1 LVSIIERLAADIG
14 VQPLVIVVV
23 KIIGDAGLRIGYVR
37 KNGPLAPFEDLRFE
51 ARPQALSLG
60 VIVAVAVLALRA

>member
-1 LVSIIERLAADIG
+1 
-14 VQPLVIVVV
+14 VIAVV
-23 KIIGDAGLRIGYVR
+23 KIIGDAGLRVGYVR
-37 KNGPLAPFEDLRFE
+37 KNGPLAPFENLRFE